1 MTPDWLSS
9 QSNYGRRDIIVICG
23 DVCVTTSQKYFSS
36 SLLITCC
43 DIWHSP
49 GGTHI
54 TATRH
59 WERSRKVFY
68 EGPSI
73 LSPKTGYKGMT
84 QHPAAA
90 GILYRLSC
98 PPIGRERQALL
109 LVNLPGSCYWVDV
122 DATNEAVEIPFL
134 PAILKCHRC
143 VEEEKCCQLV
153 VEKLWSTLKQLQAFR
168 CAE

>member
-1 MTPDWLSS
+1 MTPDCHHNQTTAEEKLLS
-9 QSNYGRRDIIVICG
+9 VEM
-23 DVCVTTSQKYFSS
+23 CVTTSQKYFSS
-36 SLLITCC
+36 SLLITCFH
-43 DIWHSP
+43 IWHSP

-59 WERSRKVFY
+59 WERSTKAFY
-68 EGPSI
+68 IDPSI
-73 LSPKTGYKGMT
+73 LSPKTGCKGMT

-90 GILYRLSC
+90 GILYWLSC

-109 LVNLPGSCYWVDV
+109 LVNLPGSCYWVEV

-134 PAILKCHRC
+134 PAILKCHC
-143 VEEEKCCQLV
+143 YVEEEICCQLF